1 MTHRTLAAA
10 FHATVTRATPNSANE
25 SVSTRDGLLLVA
37 LQRSATGLDQIV
49 QRRIGLEAWG
59 PTKS

>member
-1 MTHRTLAAA
+1 MTNRTLAAA
-10 FHATVTRATPNSANE
+10 FHATVTRATPNATNE
-25 SVSTRDGLLLVA
+25 LVRTRDALLIVA

-49 QRRIGLEAWG
+49 QRRIGLEAWA

>member
-1 MTHRTLAAA
+1 MTNRTLAAA
-10 FHATVTRATPNSANE
+10 FHATVTRATPKTVNE
-25 SVSTRDGLLLVA
+25 SLSVRDGLLLAA

-49 QRRIGLEAWG
+49 QRRVGLDAWG